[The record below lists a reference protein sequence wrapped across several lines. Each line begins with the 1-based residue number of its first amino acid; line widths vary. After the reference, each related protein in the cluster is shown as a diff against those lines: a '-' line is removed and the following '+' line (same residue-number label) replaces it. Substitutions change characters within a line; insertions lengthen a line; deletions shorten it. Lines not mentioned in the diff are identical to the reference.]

1 MVAPPLPAPLD
12 VLRARR
18 RIGDAVSRTP
28 LAGSLPLAQAARAG
42 EIRLKLEH
50 LQPTG
55 SFKVRGAESAV
66 GAVVATLGT
75 GTRLITASSG
85 NHGIA
90 VARAA
95 ARHGMAVTILVG
107 GSVSAAKLER
117 LRELETDRCT
127 VELFGRDTDDT
138 EPEARRRHDLG
149 AAVYLS
155 PYNNPDVIAGQG
167 TCGLEILEDWPEV
180 DTIVVP
186 VGGGGLISGIGLWVK
201 TINPKIRLVGVQPE
215 ASPPMHAY
223 LTTGRARAVPI
234 GPTLADG
241 VAGNIERGSI
251 TLRLAK
257 RLVDEVVLV
266 NEDAIA
272 SAMRW
277 AWNGPR
283 YRLEGSAA
291 LGIAAIQAGKLG
303 SLSGRQVAAVVTGS
317 NVDGATFEGVV
328 TGSMG
333 S

>member
-1 MVAPPLPAPLD
+1 VVAPPLPVPLD

-18 RIGDAVSRTP
+18 LIGDAVSRTP
-28 LAGSLPLAQAARAG
+28 LAGSLPLAQAARAT

-66 GAVVATLGT
+66 GAVAASLGT

-155 PYNNPDVIAGQG
+155 PYNNPDVIAGQA
-167 TCGLEILEDWPEV
+167 TCGVEILEDWPEV

-186 VGGGGLISGIGLWVK
+186 IGGGGLIGGIGLWVK

-215 ASPPMHAY
+215 ASPPMQAY
-223 LTTGRARAVPI
+223 LTTGSTKAVPI

-251 TLRLAK
+251 TRRLAK

-266 NEDAIA
+266 SEDAIA

-291 LGIAAIQAGKLG
+291 LGIAAIQSGKLG
-303 SLSGRQVAAVVTGS
+303 SLGGRRVAAVVTGG

-333 S
+333 P